1 MTLEKQKRE
10 EDAKAAKAK
19 VEEKAKTPPKKRRDD
34 TDTATEVEDG
44 DLLSSEDT
52 DDGNRLELSS
62 LTTSDAA
69 SERLAE
75 LDDEKAHGKL
85 ILKIR

>member
-1 MTLEKQKRE
+1 MTLILPPRPKTAICSGRLS
-10 EDAKAAKAK
+10 AKSFS
-19 VEEKAKTPPKKRRDD
+19 DFSF
-34 TDTATEVEDG
+34 
-44 DLLSSEDT
+44 SSEDT

-75 LDDEKAHGKL
+75 LDEPVEEKKVL
-85 ILKIR
+85 RKKEPVIQSDKDSSS

>member
-1 MTLEKQKRE
+1 MQRK
-10 EDAKAAKAK
+10 AKA
-19 VEEKAKTPPKKRRDD
+19 EEKAKTPPKKRRDD

-75 LDDEKAHGKL
+75 LDEEKDHRG
-85 ILKIR
+85 LK

>member
-1 MTLEKQKRE
+1 M
-10 EDAKAAKAK
+10 
-19 VEEKAKTPPKKRRDD
+19 EEKAKTPPKKRRDD

-75 LDDEKAHGKL
+75 LDDEKEHMGL
-85 ILKIR
+85 ILKTSIDCYSFKN

>member
-1 MTLEKQKRE
+1 M
-10 EDAKAAKAK
+10 
-19 VEEKAKTPPKKRRDD
+19 
-34 TDTATEVEDG
+34 
-44 DLLSSEDT
+44 LSSEDT

-75 LDDEKAHGKL
+75 LDEPVEEKKVL
-85 ILKIR
+85 RKKEPVIQSDKDSSS

>member
-1 MTLEKQKRE
+1 MAICLGRLS
-10 EDAKAAKAK
+10 AKFWFF
-19 VEEKAKTPPKKRRDD
+19 DFF
-34 TDTATEVEDG
+34 
-44 DLLSSEDT
+44 SSEDT

-75 LDDEKAHGKL
+75 LDEPVEEKKVL
-85 ILKIR
+85 RKKEPVIQSDKDSSS